1 MKNEFF
7 RILQDIRT
15 RPAAWAGDFF
25 AITCAGVLWVVL
37 FFL

>member
-7 RILQDIRT
+7 LLLKDIR
-15 RPAAWAGDFF
+15 RHPAAWAGDFF
-25 AITCAGVLWVVL
+25 AITCAGVLWLVL